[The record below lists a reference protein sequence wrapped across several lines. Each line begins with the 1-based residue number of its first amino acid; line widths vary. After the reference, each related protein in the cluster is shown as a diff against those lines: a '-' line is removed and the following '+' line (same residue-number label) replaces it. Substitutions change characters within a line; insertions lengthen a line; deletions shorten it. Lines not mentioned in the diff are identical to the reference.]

1 MRATNGHPF
10 FIVSSAIT
18 GRDAAATVLAG
29 ASVRLQKEVL
39 VDYRLERLLH
49 GGVEAEL
56 TQLAHALDGRAAGG
70 AHRVHECD
78 WVLGAVHSKRAAAHN
93 RRGGDLLGEAIGL
106 ANPARTPASARASM
120 YIKTNAPD
128 APPRAPNAGNRSSS
142 IWYTLPTD
150 ENIASAVFICAL
162 VAALLPHIA
171 VSEALTL
178 AFMLGII
185 RHNYF
190 SVNIVLEIAK
200 FRFYTCAVENEDG
213 QRLEQRIISHR
224 RLNGCIG
231 DFLYLKSLNNEYKL
245 DIQQ

>member
-1 MRATNGHPF
+1 MRATNGRPF

-56 TQLAHALDGRAAGG
+56 TPSMVVPPGEHTAFMSAIGCSELFIASAPLPIT
-70 AHRVHECD
+70 V
-78 WVLGAVHSKRAAAHN
+78 AVAISS
-93 RRGGDLLGEAIGL
+93 AIGL

-162 VAALLPHIA
+162 VAALPPHIA
-171 VSEALTL
+171 ITEALTL
-178 AFMLGII
+178 AFMLGIT

-190 SVNIVLEIAK
+190 SVNIVLEIAR
-200 FRFYTCAVENEDG
+200 FRFYTCTVENEDG
-213 QRLEQRIISHR
+213 QRLEQWIISHR

-245 DIQQ
+245 DIHQ

>member
-1 MRATNGHPF
+1 MAVSRRDCATRRGGHCVTNTGSGFSCVISTITNREYAGDQWSPV

-18 GRDAAATVLAG
+18 GRDAATTVLAG

-93 RRGGDLLGEAIGL
+93 RRGGDLLGDRSCKFRADTRL
-106 ANPARTPASARASM
+106 RQSVNVHQNKRARCPAE
-120 YIKTNAPD
+120 
-128 APPRAPNAGNRSSS
+128 SS
-142 IWYTLPTD
+142 
-150 ENIASAVFICAL
+150 ECRKQVFIYMVHLVRLADRREYRVGGFYMCARCRL
-162 VAALLPHIA
+162 AA
-171 VSEALTL
+171 V
-178 AFMLGII
+178 
-185 RHNYF
+185 Y
-190 SVNIVLEIAK
+190 
-200 FRFYTCAVENEDG
+200 
-213 QRLEQRIISHR
+213 R
-224 RLNGCIG
+224 RYG

>member
-1 MRATNGHPF
+1 MRATTGRPF

-18 GRDAAATVLAG
+18 GRDAATTVLAG

-70 AHRVHECD
+70 AHRVHACD

-93 RRGGDLLGEAIGL
+93 RRGGDLLCDRSCKSRADTRL
-106 ANPARTPASARASM
+106 RQSVNVHQNKRARCPAE
-120 YIKTNAPD
+120 
-128 APPRAPNAGNRSSS
+128 SS
-142 IWYTLPTD
+142 
-150 ENIASAVFICAL
+150 ECRKQVFIYMVHLADRREYRVGGFYMCARCRL
-162 VAALLPHIA
+162 AAA
-171 VSEALTL
+171 YRRYGGFDFGV
-178 AFMLGII
+178 MLGII

-190 SVNIVLEIAK
+190 SVNIVLEIAG
-200 FRFYTCAVENEDG
+200 FRFYTCTVENEDG

-231 DFLYLKSLNNEYKL
+231 DFLYLKSLNNE
-245 DIQQ
+245 

>member
-1 MRATNGHPF
+1 MRATTGRPF
-10 FIVSSAIT
+10 FIVSSAII
-18 GRDAAATVLAG
+18 GRDAATTVLAG
-29 ASVRLQKEVL
+29 ASVCLQKEVL

-70 AHRVHECD
+70 EHTAFMSAIGCSELFIASAPLPITV
-78 WVLGAVHSKRAAAHN
+78 AVAISS
-93 RRGGDLLGEAIGL
+93 AIGL
-106 ANPARTPASARASM
+106 ANSARTPASARASM

-142 IWYTLPTD
+142 IWYTLPSD

-162 VAALLPHIA
+162 VAALPPHIA
-171 VSEALTL
+171 ITEALTL
-178 AFMLGII
+178 AFMLGIT

-190 SVNIVLEIAK
+190 SVNIVLEIAR
-200 FRFYTCAVENEDG
+200 FRFYTCTVENEDG
-213 QRLEQRIISHR
+213 QRLEQWIISHR